1 MMFRVGIDF
10 DNTIVNY
17 DGVFHKAAVEAGW
30 MPDTVEPGKQAVK
43 QYFIDRDEEP
53 RWTELQGKVYG
64 KAIKHAKPYAGLV
77 NALLRMQT
85 NNVLL
90 FIVSHKTRYPIIGEK
105 LDFHGAAREWLAV
118 NGIEQ
123 LIRQT
128 YFCPEKEEKIQQITD
143 LQLDWF
149 IDDLPSIL
157 KHPQFPENT
166 RGILFDP
173 DCHYQSDPLAF
184 AHRSVNQWSE
194 IPRIVEGEAV

>member
-1 MMFRVGIDF
+1 MMYRVGIDF

-17 DGVFHKAAVEAGW
+17 DGVFHRAAVDLQW
-30 MPDTVEPGKQAVK
+30 MPSSIGQSKQAVK
-43 QYFIDRDEEP
+43 QYFIERDEES

-64 KAIKHAKPYAGLV
+64 DAIQHAKPYNGLI

-105 LDFHGAAREWLAV
+105 LDFHEAARKWLAI

-123 LIRQT
+123 LFRQT
-128 YFCPEKEEKIQQITD
+128 YFCPEKEEKIQQIVD

-149 IDDLPSIL
+149 IDDLPSVL
-157 KHPQFPENT
+157 AHPNFPVNT
-166 RGILFDP
+166 TGILFDP
-173 DCHYQSDPLAF
+173 DSHYQTDPLMS
-184 AHRSVNQWSE
+184 AHQSVNQWLE
-194 IPRIVEGEAV
+194 IPGIIQGEAV